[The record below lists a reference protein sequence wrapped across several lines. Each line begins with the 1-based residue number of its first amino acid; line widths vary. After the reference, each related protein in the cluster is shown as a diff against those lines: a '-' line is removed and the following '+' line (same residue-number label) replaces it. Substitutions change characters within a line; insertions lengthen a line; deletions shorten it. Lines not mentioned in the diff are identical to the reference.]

1 MNVYVETNFVLELAF
16 QQEQFESC
24 EQILQLCEAGHVQL
38 VIPAYSL
45 SEPHEKLN
53 RQAKIRKELQQ
64 GLDAELRQLSRTAS
78 YTSRIS
84 NIQDIANL
92 LVQSNEE
99 ERQRFVQYRERL
111 LQSAEVIALTADIL
125 TEAAASEAPYDL
137 KPQDALVYASVIIHL
152 RQHQPQIACFL
163 NRNTKDF
170 DNPDIVDE
178 LNRFNC
184 RMIPRF
190 DDGHGFIRSQLS
202 P

>member
-1 MNVYVETNFVLELAF
+1 VNVYVETNFVLELAF

-24 EQILQLCEAGHVQL
+24 EQILQLCEAGRVQL

-45 SEPHEKLN
+45 SEPHEKLT
-53 RQAKIRKELQQ
+53 RQAKIRRDLQQ

-125 TEAAASEAPYDL
+125 TEAAASEGPYDL
-137 KPQDALVYASVIIHL
+137 KPQDAFVYASVITHL

-178 LNRFNC
+178 LHRFNC
-184 RMIPRF
+184 RMIPKF
-190 DDGHGFIRSQLS
+190 NDGYNFIRSQMS